1 MALAAIRVGIV
12 YQIDPAGPVT
22 GGIDSVI
29 RGEAK
34 WAPADMQ
41 VKIIGL
47 STDPSARPPGRWTE
61 VKIGDRSV
69 PFFPVGVDPAPMMRK
84 GIPLSVRL
92 AWGALRYRAEILR
105 SCDVLEFH
113 RIEAALPLMGARR
126 GRNTI
131 VHQNMAVLKQ
141 GKADIRWKRLPALY
155 FALERR
161 FMHAMDSVFCV
172 RSDACEDYRQRFPS
186 IAERFRFLPTWM
198 DTDLFFPRS
207 GDARREARAEM
218 ATRFGVSAGARVLIA
233 VGRLDHQKNPLLL
246 IDAFARVAG
255 AQPDTV
261 LIVVG
266 EGVLRPQVEQRIAE
280 LGLGS
285 RVVLAGLQPPAQIA
299 RMLSASDLYVMSS
312 AYEGMPISVLE
323 AMACGLPVVS
333 TRVGEVGRVV
343 VHGNNG
349 MLVDDHTPQALA
361 EAIEAMLARP
371 LESAGRAAIE
381 AVKPYVPGQVLQP
394 VFQAYRLAARRAAA
408 SS

>member
-1 MALAAIRVGIV
+1 MALAEIRVGIV

-34 WAPADMQ
+34 WAPADME

-47 STDPSARPPGRWTE
+47 STDPVARPPGRWTQ
-61 VKIGDRSV
+61 VQIGDRSV
-69 PFFPVGVDPAPMMRK
+69 PFFPVGVDPAPMVRK

-113 RIEAALPLMGARR
+113 RIEAAIPLMGARR

-161 FMHAMDSVFCV
+161 FLHAMDSVFCV
-172 RSDACEDYRQRFPS
+172 RSDACDDYRRRFPA

-198 DTDLFFPRS
+198 DTDLFHPR
-207 GDARREARAEM
+207 GGGARQEARAEL
-218 ATRFGVSAGARVLIA
+218 ATRFGISTSARVLIS

-246 IDAFARVAG
+246 IDGFAKVAG
-255 AQPDTV
+255 RHPDV
-261 LIVVG
+261 ALLVVG

-280 LGLGS
+280 LGLGG

-343 VHGNNG
+343 TSGSNG
-349 MLVDDHTPQALA
+349 MLVDEHVPEVFAD
-361 EAIEAMLARP
+361 AIEAMLRLPFDPA
-371 LESAGRAAIE
+371 SRAAID

-408 SS
+408 DS